1 MADIDDIFAA
11 RKLKTGSLLSSSD
24 DLVQKKVASKLAKD
38 SSKGIAKKTK
48 SKTKKSKSNSIQP
61 PIVEDEAIAVD
72 VIEFKNPEVAK
83 QRMPDDE
90 LFKPQ
95 RKMTEDGLPV
105 YKEDELNIGLGKDT
119 EDCPFDCDCCY

>member
-1 MADIDDIFAA
+1 M
-11 RKLKTGSLLSSSD
+11 KNGPLSSSSH
-24 DLVQKKVASKLAKD
+24 DLVQQKVASKLPKD
-38 SSKGIAKKTK
+38 SSKGIAKKTMPK
-48 SKTKKSKSNSIQP
+48 IKKSKGNSTQP
-61 PIVEDEAIAVD
+61 PNLEDEAITVD

-83 QRMPDDE
+83 QRMPDNE

-105 YKEDELNIGLGKDT
+105 YKEDELKIGLGKDT